1 MEACP
6 QPELSQQPANVAGLI
21 LMYHRIAELQSDPW
35 GLAVSP
41 RHFAE
46 HLEVLRRHGQ
56 PRPLAQT
63 VKALQR
69 QGLPGGRP
77 LVVTFDDG
85 YADNLYNAAPLLDR
99 YDVPATVFLTTGY
112 IDGAREF

>member
-1 MEACP
+1 MEAYLKS
-6 QPELSQQPANVAGLI
+6 ELSQRPANVAGLI
-21 LMYHRIAELQSDPW
+21 LMYHRIAELQFDPW

-46 HLEVLRRHGQ
+46 HLEVLRKHGQ
-56 PRPLAQT
+56 PRPLTQA

-69 QGLPGGRP
+69 QEEVEGRP
-77 LVVTFDDG
+77 LVITFDDG

-99 YDVPATVFLTTGY
+99 YDVPATLFLATGY